1 MKAIRNVYPFLYALF
16 PPLFLYTYNIEEVDI
31 EVILVPIAA
40 ALALTALFWLVARA
54 LVRDRL
60 KASLIAFL
68 ASFMALSFGHFLNF
82 VQATLLKNSKLS
94 VVLPL
99 VVWVL
104 VFAALGAVVLRTR
117 KDLGALVSILSTFV
131 LLLVVLSLVQIGI
144 FHLGSLRSR
153 AADGGLAAEIKTLQA
168 GAPPRDKLPDIY
180 YLIFDRYG
188 NEEILREYF
197 RFDNSTFTGF
207 LNRSGFFVASQSHC
221 NYPGTYL
228 SLSSSLNMDYLNGL
242 VEKGP
247 IPRRSFNRMLRDF
260 KIWRLLKPLG
270 YRYLHLGSWYEP
282 TKSNPRAD
290 LNFQGA
296 GLLGFNQ
303 EFLLKFIEAT
313 VFNPLTKGA
322 FMFPKARESVL
333 QKFDLLATI
342 PEMEGP
348 KFIFMHMLLP
358 HHPFVFGPDGSV
370 PDPKAAETKTQDQ
383 KYIDHV
389 VYANTKI
396 MATVGTILAKSKI
409 PPIIILQADEGPGDE
424 EKPLAILKDSDSK
437 KRIILTVRIRC
448 GILNAYYL
456 PGVDTSSLPATLTP
470 VNTFRLVFNLY
481 FGGRYPILEDRTFQ
495 AVHDKTTVKRF
506 KPLPFSLLSVPPA
519 KTP

>member
-117 KDLGALVSILSTFV
+117 RDLGALVSILSTFV

-456 PGVDTSSLPATLTP
+456 PGVDTSSLAATLTP
-470 VNTFRLVFNLY
+470 VNTFRLVFNIY